1 MTRSEFI
8 NDITSWSEL
17 LEFCSEESCD
27 LLDDIFDE
35 ESMDSEINEFLSDY
49 ARDYEWYN
57 LRDYLKEIPTGY
69 DYYQQNG
76 AFDWTGLTDDD
87 FNDYKN
93 DVFGWAENHEVFEDE
108 DGEGDENTDSEEL
121 VFEEPEGP
129 EDPPVE
135 DEDFP
140 FDELFGLCAR
150 ACSSIQEVNRYQE
163 EAEYAEFENFVK
175 CG

>member
-8 NDITSWSEL
+8 NDIASWSEL
-17 LEFCSEESCD
+17 LEFCSEEGCD

-35 ESMDSEINEFLSDY
+35 ESMDSEINEFLSDC
-49 ARDYEWYN
+49 ARDYDWYN

-76 AFDWTGLTDDD
+76 AFEWVVLTDDD
-87 FNDYKN
+87 FNDYKD
-93 DVFGWAENHEVFEDE
+93 DVLRWAENYEVFEDE
-108 DGEGDENTDSEEL
+108 DEEGDEGRDNEESVLEEL
-121 VFEEPEGP
+121 EEPE
-129 EDPPVE
+129 DSPVE

-140 FDELFGLCAR
+140 FDELFGLCAQV
-150 ACSSIQEVNRYQE
+150 CSSIQEVNRHQK
-163 EAEYAEFENFVK
+163 EAEYTEFENFVK

>member
-8 NDITSWSEL
+8 DDITSWSEL

-35 ESMDSEINEFLSDY
+35 ESMDSEINEFLGDY
-49 ARDYEWYN
+49 ARDYDWYN

-76 AFDWTGLTDDD
+76 AFDWVGLTDDD
-87 FNDYKN
+87 LDNYKN
-93 DVFGWAENHEVFEDE
+93 DVLRWAEDYDVFEDE
-108 DGEGDENTDSEEL
+108 DDEGDDGIDN
-121 VFEEPEGP
+121 EEPEEP

-140 FDELFGLCAR
+140 FDELFGLCAQT
-150 ACSSIQEVNRYQE
+150 CSSIQEVNRYQE

-175 CG
+175 RG